1 MQVNLELYLLNPREY
16 QQQQMISNVTD
27 VSPAVE
33 SVWKNKTFLPGMHWY
48 VSGVWDWGKIRVQ
61 LQKDLNCSC
70 DNFSIL

>member
-33 SVWKNKTFLPGMHWY
+33 SVWKNKTFLPGMH
-48 VSGVWDWGKIRVQ
+48 
-61 LQKDLNCSC
+61 
-70 DNFSIL
+70 